1 MQLNYHILDVFTQT
15 QTQGNPL
22 AVVLKADHLKT
33 WMMQKIADEFYLS
46 ETIFLSEPKAG
57 RNTARV
63 RIFTPETEL
72 PFAGH
77 PLIGAAVLLG
87 LTHRS
92 SAIRLE
98 AEIGDVTCVMDRVN
112 KRCGQARFKLPALPK
127 KVRDAPDRDKIAH
140 TLGLKPEQIGF
151 GDFAPSCYSAGVE
164 YVLVPVRDTEALNNI
179 KLEKRDWSQVYGTIE
194 TAIYA
199 FCRSE
204 TGASS
209 DFCARMF
216 DLTLPRIE
224 DPATGSAAAALIGLI
239 ADTSNEQM
247 LQKSF
252 IIEQG
257 VEMGRPSLIEA
268 QVGKRDGQLVHAGIG
283 GKAVL
288 IGEGVLDLEWHDS
301 I

>member
-1 MQLNYHILDVFTQT
+1 MQLNYHIMDVFTQT
-15 QTQGNPL
+15 QMQGNPL

-33 WMMQKIADEFYLS
+33 WMMQKIANEFYLS

-57 RNTARV
+57 RNTAGV

-98 AEIGDVTCVMDRVN
+98 AQIGVVTCVMDRIN
-112 KRCGQARFKLPALPK
+112 RRCGQARFKLPALPK
-127 KVRDAPDRDKIAH
+127 KVRDAPDLDKIAH

-151 GDFAPSCYSAGVE
+151 DDFAPSCYSAGVE
-164 YVLVPVRDTEALNNI
+164 YVLVPVQNSEALSSI
-179 KLEKRDWSQVYGTIE
+179 KLEKRNWSETYGADDV
-194 TAIYA
+194 AIYV
-199 FCRSE
+199 FCPSENNSE
-204 TGASS
+204 T

-224 DPATGSAAAALIGLI
+224 DPATGSAAAALIGSI
-239 ADTSNEQM
+239 ADTAKEQS
-247 LQKSF
+247 LQKSYF
-252 IIEQG
+252 VEQG
-257 VEMGRPSLIEA
+257 VDMGRPSLIEM
-268 QVGKRDGQLVHAGIG
+268 QVRKENGVLIHAGIG

-288 IGEGVLDLEWHDS
+288 VGNGVLDLEWHDT